1 MKSFLT
7 VICLF
12 LFFSDVRAQSAYELI
27 KKEHEPTDL
36 KKDIDFVRKRLES
49 EHPSLYWYID
59 KLTLDKKFDSLK
71 NTITKP
77 LKSVDFNPKVL
88 SVLSSIGDGH
98 LNLIID
104 GSKLTEA
111 DVAKYDTKLM
121 PPIYQLEYKII
132 DHKLYITNNLSK
144 DKTIEPGTEILSI
157 DNQPASDLI
166 DVLANCIPSD
176 GFNKTF
182 KYFLL
187 SSGQLPYIYRSVY
200 GWRDSLSIKLK
211 YNNITKTAVL
221 KTHPTEEIANNTNSA
236 VVEEL
241 KFLTP
246 DNSVAYFKIGT
257 FFNNGRTE
265 YGYNNIFKAL
275 KDNKSTTLILDLR
288 GNLGGDYHR
297 TANLFTYFIDTPTY
311 FVKRP
316 TQIIKNAIL
325 PSLNKL
331 RRLQM
336 SFLKANGALYPLGPN
351 PDAFKGKIYVLINGG
366 SFSSTS
372 LLAGSLQ
379 SIGKAVFIG
388 EETGG
393 GRNRWT
399 AGYFKNEELPVSK
412 LTLKYGI
419 IPFEFTNQSEVNGRG
434 VMPDVAIKYTIEDY
448 LAKKDLELEW
458 ALKDIESK
466 NVILK

>member
-1 MKSFLT
+1 M
-7 VICLF
+7 
-12 LFFSDVRAQSAYELI
+12 EN
-27 KKEHEPTDL
+27 
-36 KKDIDFVRKRLES
+36 

-59 KLTLDKKFDSLK
+59 KSTLDKKFDSLK

-77 LKSVDFNPKVL
+77 LKIVDFSSKL
-88 SVLSSIGDGH
+88 LTVLSSIGDGH

-104 GSKLTEA
+104 GSKLKEE
-111 DVAKYDTKLM
+111 DVAKYDTKLV
-121 PPIYQLEYKII
+121 PPIYQLEYKVIG
-132 DHKLYITNNLSK
+132 HKLYITNNLSK

-157 DNQPASDLI
+157 DNRPASNII
-166 DVLANCIPSD
+166 DALANCIPSD

-182 KYFLL
+182 KYHIL
-187 SSGQLPYIYRSVY
+187 STWQLPHIYRSVY
-200 GWRDSLSIKLK
+200 GWRDSLLINLK
-211 YNNITKTAVL
+211 HNNTTRLVLL
-221 KTHPTEEIANNTNSA
+221 KTHPREDLANNSNNT

-246 DNSVAYFKIGT
+246 NNSVAYFRIGT

-265 YGYNNIFKAL
+265 FGYDKIFKGI
-275 KDNKSTTLILDLR
+275 KDNKSSTLILDLR
-288 GNLGGDYHR
+288 GNLGGDYYR

-316 TQIIKNAIL
+316 TQIIKGAIL

-331 RRLQM
+331 RRQQM

-372 LLAGSLQ
+372 LIAASLQ
-379 SIGKAVFIG
+379 AIGKAVFVG

-393 GRNRWT
+393 GRNRWN
-399 AGYFKNEELPVSK
+399 AGYFKTEELPSSK
-412 LTLKYGI
+412 LSLKYGI
-419 IPFEFTNQSEVNGRG
+419 IPFEFTNQSNIIGRG
-434 VMPDVAIKYTIEDY
+434 VMPDVPIQYTIEDY
-448 LAKKDLELEW
+448 LAKKDLEIEW
-458 ALKDIESK
+458 VLKDIKK
-466 NVILK
+466 NKTSQ